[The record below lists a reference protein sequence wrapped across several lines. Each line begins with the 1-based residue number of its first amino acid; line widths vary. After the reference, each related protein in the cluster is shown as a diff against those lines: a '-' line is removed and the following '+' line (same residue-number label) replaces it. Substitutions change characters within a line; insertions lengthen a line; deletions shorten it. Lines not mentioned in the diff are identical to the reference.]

1 MAYTL
6 QTIITHNYYKKKQID
21 GTCSIAIGSIMRV
34 MVYYGGYPFVVHEL
48 PLENCAL
55 LYKASPTAQS
65 GWKLESVHVEHL
77 SVVDFLLVVDSWSL
91 DNGNNL

>member
-1 MAYTL
+1 VKGVLYLKNNNEKQFSIIQVLTMAYTL

-55 LYKASPTAQS
+55 LYKASPAAQS
-65 GWKLESVHVEHL
+65 G
-77 SVVDFLLVVDSWSL
+77 
-91 DNGNNL
+91 